1 MKKIILLT
9 FILFVSCSVKSDI
22 SDSTNLIEISL
33 PTMQCNMC
41 VDNIKNSLN
50 KVDGIVKFQVILN
63 DLIVKVKYDTKKL
76 SQEEIELA
84 ISNVGYKANAID
96 ANVEAY
102 NKFKLHNNIKK
113 AIQLP
118 SRLQWT

>member
-1 MKKIILLT
+1 MKKILFLA
-9 FILFVSCSVKSDI
+9 FILFASCSVKSNI

-41 VDNIKNSLN
+41 VDNIETSLN
-50 KVDGIVKFQVILN
+50 KVDGIVKFKVELN

-84 ISNVGYKANAID
+84 ISNTGYKANAID

-102 NKFKLHNNIKK
+102 NKLAMCCKI
-113 AIQLP
+113 P
-118 SRLQWT
+118 GDRE

>member
-1 MKKIILLT
+1 MRKIILLA
-9 FILFVSCSVKSDI
+9 FILFVSCSVKSNT
-22 SDSTNLIEISL
+22 SNLTNMIEISL

-50 KVDGIVKFQVILN
+50 KINGIVKFQVELD
-63 DLIVKVKYDTKKL
+63 DLIVKVKYDTKKI

-84 ISNVGYKANAID
+84 ISNSGYKANAMD

-102 NKFKLHNNIKK
+102 NKLAMCCKLPEDRK
-113 AIQLP
+113 
-118 SRLQWT
+118 

>member
-1 MKKIILLT
+1 MKKILLLAFILL
-9 FILFVSCSVKSDI
+9 VSCSVKSDI
-22 SDSTNLIEISL
+22 SNSTNLIEISL

-41 VDNIKNSLN
+41 VDNIENSLN
-50 KVDGIVKFQVILN
+50 KVDGIVKFQVELN

-102 NKFKLHNNIKK
+102 NKLAMCCKLPEDRK
-113 AIQLP
+113 
-118 SRLQWT
+118 

>member
-1 MKKIILLT
+1 MKKILLSA

-22 SDSTNLIEISL
+22 SNSTNLIEISL

-41 VDNIKNSLN
+41 VDNIENSLN
-50 KVDGIVKFQVILN
+50 KVDGIVKFQVELN
-63 DLIVKVKYDTKKL
+63 DLIVKVKFDTKKL

-84 ISNVGYKANAID
+84 ISNTGYKANAID

-102 NKFKLHNNIKK
+102 NKLAMCCKLPEDRK
-113 AIQLP
+113 
-118 SRLQWT
+118 

>member
-1 MKKIILLT
+1 MRKIILLA
-9 FILFVSCSVKSDI
+9 FILFVSCSVKSNT
-22 SDSTNLIEISL
+22 SNSTNMIEISL

-41 VDNIKNSLN
+41 VDNIESSLK
-50 KVDGIVKFQVILN
+50 KVVGIVKFQVELN
-63 DLIVKVKYDTKKL
+63 DLIVKIKYDTKKI

-102 NKFKLHNNIKK
+102 NKLAICCKLPEDRK
-113 AIQLP
+113 
-118 SRLQWT
+118 

>member
-1 MKKIILLT
+1 MKKIILLA
-9 FILFVSCSVKSDI
+9 FILFSSCSVKSNI

-41 VDNIKNSLN
+41 VDNIESSLN
-50 KVDGIVKFQVILN
+50 KVDGIVKFQVELN
-63 DLIVKVKYDTKKL
+63 DLIVKVQFDTKKL

-84 ISNVGYKANAID
+84 ISNTGYKANAID

-102 NKFKLHNNIKK
+102 NKLAMCCKLPEDRK
-113 AIQLP
+113 
-118 SRLQWT
+118 

>member
-1 MKKIILLT
+1 MKKIILLA
-9 FILFVSCSVKSDI
+9 FILFSSCSVKSNI

-41 VDNIKNSLN
+41 VDNIENSLN
-50 KVDGIVKFQVILN
+50 KVNGIVKFQVELN
-63 DLIVKVKYDTKKL
+63 DLIVKVKFDTKKL

-84 ISNVGYKANAID
+84 ISNTGYKANAID

-102 NKFKLHNNIKK
+102 NKLAMCCKLPEDRK
-113 AIQLP
+113 
-118 SRLQWT
+118 